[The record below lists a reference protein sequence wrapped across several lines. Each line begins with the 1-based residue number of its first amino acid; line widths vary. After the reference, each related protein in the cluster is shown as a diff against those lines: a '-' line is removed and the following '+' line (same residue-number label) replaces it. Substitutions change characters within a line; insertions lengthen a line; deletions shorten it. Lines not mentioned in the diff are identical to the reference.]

1 MGSRL
6 KINFDAAFNNHKKEL
21 CFGLVIRNEEARVI
35 CSKTVMNTNILF
47 VFAAEAVACVQ
58 ALNLGLQ
65 LGLREVETEG
75 DSWSVVRKLQE
86 KMNDRS
92 EANKVAHLLASEGI
106 KKGEST
112 YLSSLV
118 PSGVAE
124 VVAEDRRWMDEA
136 RESRERGNEEMQ
148 GAAVVHSVTLVG
160 GTCGSC
166 RCNVHGVNEMNKNK
180 WSELTEI
187 WRKHWWCLFG
197 QSRGQTRRDTSSGPT
212 LLWRSS

>member
-1 MGSRL
+1 MLAFPTCRRCQSGAEIREHLFRECPSTKETWEQWVALMGSRL

-92 EANKVAHLLASEGI
+92 
-106 KKGEST
+106 
-112 YLSSLV
+112 
-118 PSGVAE
+118 
-124 VVAEDRRWMDEA
+124 
-136 RESRERGNEEMQ
+136 
-148 GAAVVHSVTLVG
+148 
-160 GTCGSC
+160 
-166 RCNVHGVNEMNKNK
+166 
-180 WSELTEI
+180 
-187 WRKHWWCLFG
+187 
-197 QSRGQTRRDTSSGPT
+197 
-212 LLWRSS
+212 